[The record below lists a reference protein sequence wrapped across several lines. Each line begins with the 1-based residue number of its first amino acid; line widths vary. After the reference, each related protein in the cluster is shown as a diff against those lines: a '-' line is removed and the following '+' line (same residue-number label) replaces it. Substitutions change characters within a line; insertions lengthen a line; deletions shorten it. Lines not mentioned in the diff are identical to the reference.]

1 MLLGKLTASSKGQG
15 GDSCPPR
22 VLVGGCQPPS
32 LLPAHAP
39 LHAVPV
45 LHLAPSSL
53 LLTPLTHHSTST

>member
-15 GDSCPPR
+15 GTAAPP
-22 VLVGGCQPPS
+22 GSWWEGANPPACS
-32 LLPAHAP
+32 QHTI
-39 LHAVPV
+39 PV